1 MGSFE
6 LKDSACSF
14 RENILR
20 FAMKKM
26 LPVLALSTLFIALS
40 FADDSSLIEKQG
52 TLVFSDDFERED
64 GSTEKDAIGKG
75 WTSNS
80 PWRADDQKQ
89 VFITDGVLH
98 VITVED
104 AGHAA
109 VLFQELSP
117 AFQDGAIR
125 LKFRAEAGESF
136 SIEFND
142 PKCKAV
148 HSGHIAG
155 IKFDEKGIMLSDAKT
170 GGMDNDLREKRKA
183 NSKDKELNKLI
194 ASKSKRF
201 PFSSKADHWHDL
213 IMVTVGD
220 VMRVSV
226 DGKVI
231 GEFQSEG
238 FAHSTKHKINWTSL
252 NSPDF
257 DEIEIW
263 SLD

>member
-1 MGSFE
+1 MNYYNALIAIF
-6 LKDSACSF
+6 SA
-14 RENILR
+14 
-20 FAMKKM
+20 
-26 LPVLALSTLFIALS
+26 ALTFGY
-40 FADDSSLIEKQG
+40 ADDSTLLETQG

-64 GSTEKDAIGKG
+64 GSDRKDALGKG

-80 PWRADDQKQ
+80 PWRANDQKQ
-89 VFITDGVLH
+89 AFITEGVLH

-155 IKFDEKGIMLSDAKT
+155 IKFDDKSITLIDAKT
-170 GGMDNDLREKRKA
+170 GGMDKALRDKRKA
-183 NSKDKELNKLI
+183 NPKDKELNQLI

-201 PFSSKADHWHDL
+201 SFSSKKNQWHDL
-213 IMVTVGD
+213 LMVTVAD
-220 VMRVSV
+220 SMRVSV
-226 DGKVI
+226 DGKVV

-238 FAHSTKHKINWTSL
+238 FAHATKQKINWTSL

>member
-1 MGSFE
+1 
-6 LKDSACSF
+6 
-14 RENILR
+14 
-20 FAMKKM
+20 MKK
-26 LPVLALSTLFIALS
+26 LTTALAISVSLFS
-40 FADDSSLIEKQG
+40 PCHADDRALLEKSG

-64 GSTEKDAIGKG
+64 GSSEKDAVGKG

-89 VFITDGVLH
+89 AFIVDGALH

-109 VLFQELSP
+109 VLFQNLTP

-142 PKCKAV
+142 PTCKTV

-155 IKFDEKGIMLSDAKT
+155 IRFDEKSITLFDSKT
-170 GGMDNDLREKRKA
+170 GGMDLELREKRKA
-183 NSKDKELNKLI
+183 NPKDKALKKLL
-194 ASKSKRF
+194 ANKSKRF
-201 PFSSKADHWHDL
+201 PFSVADHDWHDL
-213 IMVTVGD
+213 LVVTVGD
-220 VMRVSV
+220 LMRVSV
-226 DGKVI
+226 DGKVV
-231 GEFQSEG
+231 GEFRSKD
-238 FAHSTKHKINWTSL
+238 FAHATKQKINWTSL

-263 SLD
+263 SLDLR